1 MNFDQL
7 KTFHKVAMTGS
18 FTKAAKKIFL
28 TQPAV
33 SQQIQALES
42 SLGIALFDRSGKK
55 VRLTSEGE
63 ILLSYTNR
71 LFNLYEEIET
81 LFGQLQGLEKGKV
94 TLGSTAVMGTYF
106 LPKIIG
112 RYNKKYPG
120 IEIDLCMGNS
130 DNVHNML
137 LEGKVDLGFA
147 GRLKAHTKLSR
158 IPIHREK
165 LFLVSAPDNPLSA
178 KKSVTVDE
186 LGKTPFIWREKGTQT
201 RLLVEGW
208 FEKMVGRD
216 YPKKSIELQN
226 VEAAKRTVV
235 EGYGITITPEIA
247 VRREIHLGLLKSIA
261 LVGFDLYFDY
271 YLFYLKGK
279 TFSKAAEA
287 FIEMVSGF
295 NLFSNPENLS
305 KGIKGLGL
313 HS

>member
-1 MNFDQL
+1 MNADQL
-7 KTFHKVAMTGS
+7 KTFHKVAHTLN
-18 FTKAAKKIFL
+18 FTRAARELFL

-33 SQQIQALES
+33 SQQIQSLEHA
-42 SLGIALFDRSGKK
+42 LGIILFDRSNKK

-63 ILLSYTNR
+63 ILLSYTKR
-71 LFNLYEEIET
+71 LFDLYDEIEM
-81 LFGQLQGLEKGKV
+81 LFDHFKRLDKGKI
-94 TLGSTAVMGTYF
+94 TIGATAVMGTYF

-112 RYNKKYPG
+112 RFNKQYPG
-120 IEIDLCMGNS
+120 IDIDLQMGNS
-130 DNVHNML
+130 NSVQNLL
-137 LEGKVDLGFA
+137 LEGNLDLGFA
-147 GRLKAHTKLSR
+147 GKMKTHSRLKS
-158 IPIHREK
+158 IFIHRER
-165 LFLVSAPDNPLSA
+165 LLMVCSNENPLA
-178 KKSVTVDE
+178 TQKSVAVDE

-208 FEKMVGRD
+208 FEKVVGRD

-261 LVGFDLYFDY
+261 LAGFDLYFDY

-305 KGIKGLGL
+305 KPLTKDN
-313 HS
+313 